1 VVESVNI
8 RGLSVSRDYTRS
20 VKWVVIG
27 ASGLLGSTTLQY
39 LESHGAEAR
48 GIYRA
53 TLDFQAS
60 TSEIADKIG
69 PADIILNALGYT
81 QVDRAELDF
90 DAAFFANA
98 TVPHRLAEVA
108 EVVGSKLIQISTD
121 FVFDGAAG
129 RPYLPHDETNP
140 LSVYARTKLLGEQAV
155 LSYSNSSV
163 VRTAWL
169 YGSKGDCFPK
179 RIAEKLRQG
188 GQVHVV
194 DDQFGSPTHAVDV
207 AAFISHLSGTSTDE
221 RILHAVSTG
230 EASWYQFAIEIAR
243 KVGGGSVLPIKSSN
257 LSQAAPRPPYSVL
270 ESTRLEHFEM
280 PDWRAAWNSSWSQVL
295 GAN

>member
-1 VVESVNI
+1 MW
-8 RGLSVSRDYTRS
+8 GLPVSRDYTRS

-27 ASGLLGSTTLQY
+27 ASGLLGSTALQY
-39 LESHGAEAR
+39 LKSHGAEAR

-60 TSEIADKIG
+60 TSEIVDKIG
-69 PADIILNALGYT
+69 PADFILNAVGYT
-81 QVDRAELDF
+81 KVDQAEI
-90 DAAFFANA
+90 DADDAFFANA
-98 TVPHRLAEVA
+98 TVPQRLAEVA
-108 EVVGSKLIQISTD
+108 EIAGSRLIQISTD

-129 RPYLPHDETNP
+129 RPYLPNDDTNP
-140 LSVYARTKLLGEQAV
+140 LSVYATTKLLGEQAA
-155 LSYSNSSV
+155 LSYSNSNV

-169 YGSKGDCFPK
+169 YGRNGDCFPK

-188 GQVHVV
+188 GEVHVV

-207 AAFISHLSGTSTDE
+207 AAFISHLSVTPTDE

-230 EASWYQFAIEIAR
+230 EASWYQFALEIAR
-243 KVGGGSVLPIKSSN
+243 KIGSGSVLPIKSSS

-270 ESTRLEHFEM
+270 ESTRLGQFEM
-280 PDWRAAWNSSWSQVL
+280 PEWRAAWASSWSQVI